1 MAQLVT
7 TKEKYGV
14 SVAARI
20 DPNLA
25 HRIADRAENLGI
37 SMAKMLSLI
46 IGRGFNPREPIDND
60 NQEEIDRL
68 ESEVKTLQDQLLDQR
83 DLYIQTAAEFIK
95 RISDDDDDQV
105 VKVEAYNTV
114 ITEKKQSNDLQ

>member
-46 IGRGFNPREPIDND
+46 IGRGFNPREPIVND
-60 NQEEIDRL
+60 NQEQIDRL
-68 ESEVKTLQDQLLDQR
+68 KGEVENLQNQIIQQR
-83 DLYIQTAAEFIK
+83 EVYINTAAEFIM
-95 RISDDDDDQV
+95 RVSESDDD
-105 VKVEAYNTV
+105 KLAKANTYNEV
-114 ITEKKQSNDLQ
+114 FDEKKHDNDLQ